1 MMKYG
6 FYVSGSGTRLKLYLR
21 SRLFQNNKN
30 SQVAFVLI
38 DNKTNSE
45 LETLCRQ
52 LRISFFQYSYKE
64 LALKGKNQNKYI
76 SDKLLE
82 LLDTTVSSYGFIF
95 GGRILQGVLLTKYK
109 YKLIN
114 FHPSILP
121 SYKGIDA
128 IDRALDNNALLLGNT
143 AHFVSEELDAG
154 AIIMQS
160 IMPAAEFTDYD
171 QVLNM
176 QIPMINQ
183 LVNWFADNRIE
194 VTNNKV
200 TVKGASYKLGSFIPN
215 LEIK

>member
-21 SRLFQNNKN
+21 SQLFLNNKN

-38 DNKTNSE
+38 DNKGNSE

-52 LRISFFQYSYKE
+52 LKISFFQYSYKE
-64 LALKGKNQNKYI
+64 LSLKGKDQNKFI

-82 LLDTTVSSYGFIF
+82 LLEATSSSYGFF
-95 GGRILQGVLLTKYK
+95 SGGRILQGELLNKYK

-114 FHPSILP
+114 VHPSILP
-121 SYKGIDA
+121 SYKGLGA

-143 AHFVSEELDAG
+143 AHFVSEELDEG
-154 AIIMQS
+154 AMIMQS
-160 IMPAAEFTDYD
+160 IMPAAEFTNHD

-183 LVNWFADNRIE
+183 LVNWFAENRIE
-194 VTNNKV
+194 VVGNKV
-200 TVKGASYKLGSFIPN
+200 TVKGASYKLDSFIPN